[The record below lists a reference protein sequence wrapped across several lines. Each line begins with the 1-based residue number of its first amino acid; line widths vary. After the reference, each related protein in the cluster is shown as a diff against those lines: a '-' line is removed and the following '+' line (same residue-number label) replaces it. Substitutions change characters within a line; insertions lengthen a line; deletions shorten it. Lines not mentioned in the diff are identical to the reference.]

1 MDACGGGALPGDER
15 RVPRADPLT
24 TIRITG
30 QDLTIADIVGV
41 ARGDLAIAIERRA
54 EGRVQAAAKLVD
66 ELARGDEPIY
76 GINTGFG
83 DLSTVTIPPAD
94 LRTLQRDL
102 VRSHAVGVGEPLP
115 VDVVRAA
122 MLLRANTLA
131 AGRSGVRKETLELLV
146 DMIGRGV
153 HPVMPRYG
161 SVGASGDLA
170 PLAHMALVLIG
181 EGEAF
186 HDGKRKPAADAL
198 KHAGLKPIQL
208 GPKEGLALINGTQVM
223 TAIGCLALHDAEVV
237 ATAADIVAALSA
249 EALRATDQAWDPA
262 IHEARPHPGQRSVAG
277 TLRALVEGSPIRE
290 SHRTGDPRVQ
300 DPYSIRCIP
309 QVHGATRDALGYV
322 RAVLEREIN
331 SVTDNPLV
339 FPEDRRVLSGGN
351 FHGQPVAIA
360 CDLATIAVAQL
371 GEISE
376 ARVDRMTN
384 GHTSGLPPFL
394 TRHPGAS
401 SGFMVAQYTAAALV
415 AEDRLRALP
424 ASVQSV
430 PTSAGMEDHVSMG
443 VHAAEKLADVVRNV
457 RDILAIEALCA
468 AQGLDL
474 IGMRTSEPLQAVRA
488 LIREESPTLDAD
500 RSLAPD
506 IAVLSDV
513 IARDVLAAA
522 VRQRSVPEA

>member
-1 MDACGGGALPGDER
+1 M
-15 RVPRADPLT
+15 
-24 TIRITG
+24 
-30 QDLTIADIVGV
+30 GV
-41 ARGDLAIAIERRA
+41 ARRNVAIGIERRA
-54 EGRVQAAAKLVD
+54 ETRVQAAAKLVD
-66 ELARGDEPIY
+66 ELVKRDDPVY

-83 DLSTVTIPPAD
+83 DLATVKIPAAD
-94 LRTLQRDL
+94 LKTLQRDL
-102 VRSHAVGVGEPLP
+102 VRSHAVGVGDPLP
-115 VDVVRAA
+115 IDVVRAA

-131 AGRSGVRKETLELLV
+131 AGRSGVRKETLDLLV
-146 DMIGRGV
+146 DMLGRGV
-153 HPVMPRYG
+153 HPVIPMHG

-186 HDGKRKPAADAL
+186 HDGKRKPAAEAL
-198 KHAGLKPIQL
+198 KHAGLRPIQL

-223 TAIGCLALHDAEVV
+223 TAIGCLALHDAEIL
-237 ATAADIVAALSA
+237 ATAADVIAAMSA
-249 EALRATDQAWDPA
+249 EALRATDQAWDAA
-262 IHEARPHPGQRSVAG
+262 IHEARPHPGQKSVAAN
-277 TLRALVEGSPIRE
+277 LRNLVQGSAIRE
-290 SHRTGDPRVQ
+290 SHRLGDPRVQ
-300 DPYSIRCIP
+300 DPYSIRCVP
-309 QVHGATRDALGYV
+309 QVHGATRDALAYV
-322 RAVLEREIN
+322 RAVLEREVN

-339 FPEDRRVLSGGN
+339 FPEDGRVLSGGN

-360 CDLATIAVAQL
+360 LDLATIAVAQL

-376 ARVDRMTN
+376 ARIDRLTN

-394 TRHPGAS
+394 TRHAGAG

-424 ASVQSV
+424 AAVQSV

-443 VHAAEKLADVVRNV
+443 VHAAHKLAAVVRNV

-474 IGMRTSEPLQAVRA
+474 LGMRTSEPLEGVRVV
-488 LIREESPTLDAD
+488 IREASATLDED

-506 IAVLSDV
+506 VQAMSDV
-513 IARDVLAAA
+513 IAKDVLAAA
-522 VRQRSVPEA
+522 LRQRSVELV